1 MIRRYLF
8 LFAILIPCWSSAQ
21 VGGTDT
27 LRWTVSGFRDLNTS
41 VDVVSPSEF
50 IISGSEQI
58 KWIQDGGNFTITWNV
73 TSVVGTWGNLNEAGS
88 QTFHFADELV
98 QGTLITS
105 RTATGLSIELSM
117 TGGPSPFHLKFSVV
131 NVQKQ

>member
-8 LFAILIPCWSSAQ
+8 VFTVLIPSWSWAQ

-41 VDVVSPSEF
+41 VEVVNSSEF
-50 IISGSEQI
+50 IISGSDQI
-58 KWIQDGGNFTITWNV
+58 KWIQDGGNFIINWNI

-88 QTFHFADELV
+88 QTFHFADERV
-98 QGTLITS
+98 QGTLITT
-105 RTATGLSIELSM
+105 RTTTGLSIELSM

-131 NVQKQ
+131 NVQKE